1 MSIPAERLP
10 AYFGILLALKARKN
24 VKVTINGQS
33 YSTKDAARFYCGSE
47 ALTYWGIRRHY
58 CAWLVGEING
68 TNV

>member
-1 MSIPAERLP
+1 MSIPSDKLP

-58 CAWLVGEING
+58 RAWLVEQMKGD
-68 TNV
+68 

>member
-1 MSIPAERLP
+1 MSIPSDKLP

-47 ALTYWGIRRHY
+47 ALTFWGIRRDY
-58 CAWLVGEING
+58 RAWLVEQMKGD
-68 TNV
+68 